1 MLKSI
6 IVNLRHAL
14 HNNTRYDV
22 AGSDLY
28 ATEVQDALDDAGY
41 VSDAL
46 SMAEATIERLA
57 STSAK
62 LASVQGTLSVLGIA
76 RARLRTGSEG

>member
-22 AGSDLY
+22 AGADLY
-28 ATEVQDALDDAGY
+28 ATEVQDALDDARCI
-41 VSDAL
+41 SDAL
-46 SMAEATIERLA
+46 SMAEATIRRLA
-57 STSAK
+57 KTPAK
-62 LASVQGTLSVLGIA
+62 LASVQGTLGVLA
-76 RARLRTGSEG
+76 SAHMRLGEVR